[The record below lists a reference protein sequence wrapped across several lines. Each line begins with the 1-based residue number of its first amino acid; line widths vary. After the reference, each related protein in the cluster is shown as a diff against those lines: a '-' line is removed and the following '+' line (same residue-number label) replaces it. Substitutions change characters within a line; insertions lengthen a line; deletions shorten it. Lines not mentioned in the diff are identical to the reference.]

1 MWDRVPRVLSYLS
14 LCQFDFMTAGVLL
27 AFFDRR
33 FGDKVRKTFRES
45 GPFLSAI
52 LLIIP
57 LGVVAICEPHLDPA
71 PRLLQGFAMP
81 FSLACI
87 SGLVLLAANGLAFPV
102 GANRLRR
109 IMVYLGDRSYT
120 LYLFHP
126 PALIVAFV
134 VVWKWMHWAIFSTV
148 WFGILEAG
156 VTLAVALPVCHLIYR
171 FIEMPVS
178 GWEKA

>member
-1 MWDRVPRVLSYLS
+1 
-14 LCQFDFMTAGVLL
+14 
-27 AFFDRR
+27 
-33 FGDKVRKTFRES
+33 
-45 GPFLSAI
+45 
-52 LLIIP
+52 
-57 LGVVAICEPHLDPA
+57 
-71 PRLLQGFAMP
+71 MP

-156 VTLAVALPVCHLIYR
+156 VTLAVATPVCHLIYR
-171 FIEMPVS
+171 FIEMPCIRLFSRKTAAGGHGPTISVS
-178 GWEKA
+178 PRRRGGPRRLPGNGLRGRDRTVADMRSGSAVASCRRSRSRNPCLN